1 VTPKEERGWK
11 EVQEFAQLDIA
22 DIQPPSARLVQRQK
36 PAFERKL
43 QERLVVKRAR
53 NRELNKDITKVYFNG
68 GKKKKLRAIDFVG
81 TLTNI
86 PGVDADD
93 IGIITIQENVTYIEI
108 LNGKGPHVI
117 SEMQN
122 RTVKGKVL
130 KVHKARK

>member
-1 VTPKEERGWK
+1 
-11 EVQEFAQLDIA
+11 VQEFAQLDIA
-22 DIQPPSARLVQRQK
+22 EIQQPSARLVQRQK

-68 GKKKKLRAIDFVG
+68 GKKKKLRAVDFVG

-86 PGVDADD
+86 PNVDADD

-108 LNGKGPHVI
+108 LNGKGPYVI

-122 RTVKGKVL
+122 RTVKGKAL